1 MAENREYMTHQEG
14 LGSIQISDEV
24 IASIAANAAKEVEG
38 FSGLMVAGNV
48 ADFMGG
54 KNKKIAARGVRVE
67 NGTDG
72 TTAVTLSVMLK
83 YGCNVS
89 EVAKKIQNAVYAAL
103 EGMTGFR
110 IGAVNIHVGGI
121 SFN

>member
-1 MAENREYMTHQEG
+1 MSENREYMTHRED

-24 IASIAANAAKEVEG
+24 IASIAAGAAAEVEG
-38 FSGLMVAGNV
+38 FGSLMTGTVT
-48 ADFMGG
+48 DFMGAKSKK
-54 KNKKIAARGVRVE
+54 KNARGIRIE
-67 NGTDG
+67 KDDDG
-72 TTAVTLSVMLK
+72 ATVITLFVMLK

-89 EVAKKIQNAVYAAL
+89 EVAKKVQNAVYSAL

-110 IGAVNIHVGGI
+110 ISAVNVHVGGI